1 MCNFVG
7 FIKSFP
13 FAYGEAI
20 IRSGWYLKY
29 VSLFALLG
37 LTVHA
42 SNTYDIQNDISA
54 VSFNETP
61 HPRMRKPGL
70 ISFVTRRFSH
80 PLGYPEQTNG

>member
-20 IRSGWYLKY
+20 ICSGWYLKY

-42 SNTYDIQNDISA
+42 SNTYDIYRTIFLQFHSTKLH
-54 VSFNETP
+54 TP
-61 HPRMRKPGL
+61 A
-70 ISFVTRRFSH
+70 
-80 PLGYPEQTNG
+80 